1 MLIKILSI
9 LMWLVVTPFCCGL
22 SITRYMRKEYQ
33 NLTMIMVTGY
43 FLMLALFQI
52 IYIPFIV
59 FYNHFKLL
67 VIVYGTGIT
76 VFAVFSLVLNGKY
89 WMSHHKHVEQMHWS
103 TYALW
108 MIALVLIGF
117 QLYKTVFYQFYDSDD
132 ALYAVTSVITYQNNN
147 MYVKLPY
154 TGEASTLDVRHAF
167 SSAPIFIS
175 FLAGASGI
183 HPTIVTHL
191 LFACAVLVLFY
202 MLIKLIA
209 DILVE
214 KQYVPL
220 FLILVSI
227 MNLFGNNTIYTSS
240 TFLLTRTSQ
249 GKAFLGNIIPA
260 AAILGLLLVW
270 KNLKKELSAKQQ
282 IAPWILLSCVMITAG
297 YTSLLGLV
305 LAPLL
310 IGGATVLFAFLYRKP
325 KILLP
330 CVLSMTPVVIIG
342 ALYLSLLM
350 G

>member
-1 MLIKILSI
+1 MLIRILSI

-22 SITRYMRKEYQ
+22 SITRYMRKECQ

-59 FYNHFKLL
+59 FFNHFKPL
-67 VIVYGTGIT
+67 VIVYGAGSA

-89 WMSHHKHVEQMHWS
+89 WMSHRKHVEQMHWS

-108 MIALVLIGF
+108 MLALALIGF
-117 QLYKTVFYQFYDSDD
+117 QLYKTVFYQFHDGDD
-132 ALYAVTSVITYQNNN
+132 AFFAVTSVITYQNNN

-175 FLAGASGI
+175 FLAGTSGI
-183 HPTIVTHL
+183 HPAIVTHVI
-191 LFACAVLVLFY
+191 FACAVLVLFY

-209 DILVE
+209 DILVD
-214 KQYVPL
+214 KRYVPF

-227 MNLFGNNTIYTSS
+227 MNVFGNNTIYTSS

-249 GKAFLGNIIPA
+249 GKAFMGNIIPA

-270 KNLKKELSAKQQ
+270 KELLRETSVKQRV
-282 IAPWILLSCVMITAG
+282 APWILLSCVMVTAG

-305 LAPLL
+305 LTPML
-310 IGGATVLFAFLYRKP
+310 IVCATVLFAFLYRRP

-330 CVLSMTPVVIIG
+330 CVFSMIPVVVMG
-342 ALYLSLLM
+342 ALYATLLI

>member
-1 MLIKILSI
+1 MLIRILSI

-22 SITRYMRKEYQ
+22 SITRYMRKESQ

-43 FLMLALFQI
+43 FLMLALFQV

-59 FYNHFKLL
+59 FYNHFKPL
-67 VIVYGTGIT
+67 VIVYGVGIA
-76 VFAVFSLVLNGKY
+76 VFAVFSLVLNGRY
-89 WMSHHKHVEQMHWS
+89 WISYRKHVEQMPWS
-103 TYALW
+103 RYALW
-108 MIALVLIGF
+108 MIALGLIGF
-117 QLYKTVFYQFYDSDD
+117 QLYKTVFYQFHDGDD
-132 ALYAVTSVITYQNNN
+132 AFYAVTSVITYQNNN

-167 SSAPIFIS
+167 SAAPIFIS

-183 HPTIVTHL
+183 HPTIVTHVIY
-191 LFACAVLVLFY
+191 ACAVLLLFY
-202 MLIKLIA
+202 MLVKLIA
-209 DILVE
+209 DILVD
-214 KQYVPL
+214 KNYVPL
-220 FLILVSI
+220 FLIFVSI

-270 KNLKKELSAKQQ
+270 KNLFQETPIKQRS
-282 IAPWILLSCVMITAG
+282 APWMLLSCIMVTAV
-297 YTSLLGLV
+297 YTSLMGLV
-305 LAPLL
+305 LAALL
-310 IGGATVLFAFLYRKP
+310 IGGATVFFAIRYRMP

-330 CVLSMTPVVIIG
+330 CALSMTPLVVIG
-342 ALYLSLLM
+342 ALYVKLFI